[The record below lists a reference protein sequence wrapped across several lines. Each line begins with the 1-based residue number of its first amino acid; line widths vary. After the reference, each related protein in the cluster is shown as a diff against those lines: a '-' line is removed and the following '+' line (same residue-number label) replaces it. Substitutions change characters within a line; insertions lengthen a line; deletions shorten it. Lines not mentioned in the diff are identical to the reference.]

1 MRDRLVELIKN
12 TREHCNKAN
21 CGNCGLAKFGGFPD
35 CKDKLLADYLLGN
48 GVIVPPCKVG
58 QTVYTNFA
66 MQGWYYRDKDRPYSA
81 KIVFMGLNNSEE
93 MGGGLINV
101 LFKKNGN
108 MMQFNFSDIGKTVF
122 LTKEEAISKLQ
133 ASCEQVKGGENNV

>member
-1 MRDRLVELIKN
+1 MRDRLIEVLKN
-12 TREHCNKAN
+12 KPYGHSSYEE
-21 CGNCGLAKFGGFPD
+21 F
-35 CKDKLLADYLLGN
+35 ADYLLAS
-48 GVIVPPCKVG
+48 GVVVPPCKVG
-58 QTVYTNFA
+58 DVVYTNFA

-108 MMQFNFSDIGKTVF
+108 MMQFRFSDIGKTVF
-122 LTKEEAISKLQ
+122 HTREEAEKAL
-133 ASCEQVKGGENNV
+133 KGGAE

>member
-1 MRDRLVELIKN
+1 MRDRLIELIDDFIHTEDVK
-12 TREHCNKAN
+12 RWYSAD
-21 CGNCGLAKFGGFPD
+21 LD
-35 CKDKLLADYLLGN
+35 VQLADYLLEN

-66 MQGWYYRDKDRPYSA
+66 MQGWYYRAKDRPYSA

-108 MMQFNFSDIGKTVF
+108 MIQFNFSDIGKTVF
-122 LTKEEAISKLQ
+122 LTKEEAEQ
-133 ASCEQVKGGENNV
+133 ALKGGGQE